1 MCGCGCGCVVWAC
14 VESEREQELD
24 FAKKTAED
32 SQARE
37 QDLRRLLETAKKDA
51 EAEVKAQQEKFEMEA
66 KTVSFDEPRRWVT
79 YGRRPVRGTWARGA
93 GVA

>member
-1 MCGCGCGCVVWAC
+1 MGAYVCVSVRECVRVRAC
-14 VESEREQELD
+14 IESKSDEQELD

-51 EAEVKAQQEKFEMEA
+51 EADIKAAQEKFEMEA
-66 KTVSFDEPRRWVT
+66 KTVS
-79 YGRRPVRGTWARGA
+79 G
-93 GVA
+93 